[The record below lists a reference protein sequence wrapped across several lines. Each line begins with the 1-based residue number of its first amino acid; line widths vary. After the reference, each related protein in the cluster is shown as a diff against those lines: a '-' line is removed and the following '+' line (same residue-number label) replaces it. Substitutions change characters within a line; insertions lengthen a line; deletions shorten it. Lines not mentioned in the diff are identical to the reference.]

1 MMDDDDTLPFTVETL
16 DQLYAEVSGFEGVT
30 VARLGALVDAFG
42 TRNRA
47 AEDTQSY
54 REGRKPWKK
63 LRDEILPVEHFLSS
77 AYPADARVRFP
88 LDDQPP
94 DAWLSVGDAP
104 PVGIEVTGALARASV
119 EVGKSLAGGGAVPGF
134 IGLQDDAS
142 SAAFAQARARQ
153 RATSSRAG
161 VERTIDTAIA
171 SRMVGKGHAK
181 YAGHILLVTAPT
193 GSSPDRDPRALK
205 QALGEKAKQLPFA
218 EVYVLDTPRRK
229 PPIQLK

>member
-1 MMDDDDTLPFTVETL
+1 MLDDDDRLPFTGETL
-16 DQLYAEVSGFEGVT
+16 DQLYAEVSGPQGVT
-30 VARLGALVDAFG
+30 VARLGALIDAFG
-42 TRNRA
+42 TRDRTL
-47 AEDTQSY
+47 EDTQSY

-63 LRDEILPVEHFLSS
+63 LRDEIVPVEHFLSS
-77 AYPADARVRFP
+77 TYPADARVRFP

-104 PVGIEVTGALARASV
+104 PVGIEVTGALARASI
-119 EVGKSLAGGGAVPGF
+119 EVGKSMAGGGAVPGF

-142 SAAFAQARARQ
+142 SAAFAQARTRR
-153 RATSSRAG
+153 RATNSRAG

-171 SRMVGKGHAK
+171 SRMAGKDHAK
-181 YAGHILLVTAPT
+181 YAGYILLVTAPT
-193 GSSPDRDPRALK
+193 GSSPDRDPQALK